1 MPVIGKLT
9 ETRESQ
15 MDTYALNKLINP
27 LSKPTLTCFLASLIL
42 FLNSF
47 TALTKE
53 IEQTPTWKPK
63 SSERLV
69 KLPSTYLKKSL
80 QFDFSKSSLAKAIE
94 TINQKIHLKVETLQ
108 DLKKTISEAKGEVK
122 NDLKHQNLLEKRK
135 YIELVSQQHFLRE
148 KHIRIKK
155 KTLKTLLNR
164 ITKNKGEV
172 SLSQTALLNKQKA
185 ARQRFDNVFDKAGSE
200 IFMEPSLRDSK
211 YSIAYS
217 ENLAAINKL
226 MRTIKKHK
234 MNSETRL
241 DGQVVSKEEYIRKLS
256 AEIEADL
263 SLLEQEKNILGY
275 MAKIIALDAT
285 ALAEQVS
292 DSELADSDVSL
303 LSRVTSVVKFF
314 VQN

>member
-1 MPVIGKLT
+1 M
-9 ETRESQ
+9 
-15 MDTYALNKLINP
+15 
-27 LSKPTLTCFLASLIL
+27 
-42 FLNSF
+42 
-47 TALTKE
+47 
-53 IEQTPTWKPK
+53 
-63 SSERLV
+63 
-69 KLPSTYLKKSL
+69 
-80 QFDFSKSSLAKAIE
+80 
-94 TINQKIHLKVETLQ
+94 
-108 DLKKTISEAKGEVK
+108 
-122 NDLKHQNLLEKRK
+122 
-135 YIELVSQQHFLRE
+135 
-148 KHIRIKK
+148 
-155 KTLKTLLNR
+155 
-164 ITKNKGEV
+164 